1 MLAQYFSVCR
11 PKPFNM
17 EQQTTTILAGSSE
30 TEKSAYLGVIAS
42 IATADRQASE
52 EELEYIQAL
61 CESAELSDASTQRVL
76 AAANEDSE
84 THLTQNLDVL
94 KGSDLRFSLVT
105 DLITFAKADQ
115 NYSEAEKQHVAQIA
129 KYLQVDQEQFSLL
142 NQYSQQ
148 ASQLEDPQEAAS
160 PAFLANS
167 GMQQKMQSAGIN
179 TGGLL
184 KGLLA
189 FAGPMLLAG
198 MLRRRGG
205 GGLGGMMGG
214 GGLGGMLGGGGL
226 GGMMGGGLGGAL
238 GGMLGG
244 NRGGMGGG
252 LGSLIGMLSGG
263 RGMSGAG
270 GMLGR
275 MLGGR
280 SRF

>member
-1 MLAQYFSVCR
+1 
-11 PKPFNM
+11 M
-17 EQQTTTILAGSSE
+17 EQQTTTILAGSSDS
-30 TEKSAYLGVIAS
+30 EKSAYLGVIAS

-61 CESAELSDASTQRVL
+61 CESAELSEQSTQRVL

-115 NYSEAEKQHVAQIA
+115 NYSEEEKQHVQQIA

-148 ASQLEDPQEAAS
+148 ASQLEDPQQAAS

-179 TGGLL
+179 TGGLM

-189 FAGPMLLAG
+189 FAGPMILAS
-198 MLRRRGG
+198 MLRRRG

-214 GGLGGMLGGGGL
+214 GGGLGGMLGGGL

-244 NRGGMGGG
+244 SRGGMGGGG

-280 SRF
+280 KGF